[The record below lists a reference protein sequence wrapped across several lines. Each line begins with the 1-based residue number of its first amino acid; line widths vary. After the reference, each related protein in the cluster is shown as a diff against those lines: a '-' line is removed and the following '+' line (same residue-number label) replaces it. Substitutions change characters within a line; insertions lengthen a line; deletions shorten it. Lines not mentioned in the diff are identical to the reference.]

1 MCMCGCVGGGG
12 DIQRVGW
19 VTFRGLSSLC
29 EGSPIGFIVRFDL
42 HGSDSC
48 VL

>member
-1 MCMCGCVGGGG
+1 MYVCVWRGLG
-12 DIQRVGW
+12 IQRVGW

-29 EGSPIGFIVRFDL
+29 EGSPIAFIVSFDL